1 MLQFLHMWRRAI
13 SGGFAP
19 MIATGLLAYFGTIHA
34 ISWYLV
40 ALGAITLIATLV
52 SRETAFE
59 DLQRIMSRPH

>member
-1 MLQFLHMWRRAI
+1 VQVSAAI

-19 MIATGLLAYFGTIHA
+19 MIATGLLAYYGTTHA
-34 ISWYLV
+34 ISWYLI

-59 DLQRIMSRPH
+59 DL